1 MVTRTVVV
9 TNVEVMCVNVTTAE
23 VQVLTKELTGSYS
36 DTAVALKALKKVY
49 ETETFKCVAIQQMT
63 EQEVIY
69 GMKEVDFIRL
79 AKPMDEN
86 RKFIDEN
93 GEEIEEDTEA

>member
-9 TNVEVMCVNVTTAE
+9 TNVEVMCLDVTSA
-23 VQVLTKELTGSYS
+23 QVEINTYKLTGTFAS
-36 DTAVALKALKKVY
+36 TEVALKATKKVY
-49 ETETFKCVAIQQMT
+49 ETDTFKCVAVQGMT

-86 RKFIDEN
+86 RKFIDDN
-93 GEEIEEDTEA
+93 GEEIEEDTEE